1 MYFVES
7 VLTFSFLCWYGG
19 LSIKNKKI
27 LGKVVSICGKVVGER
42 MNSLDGL
49 YRDRSLAKAQCILK
63 DTTHVLA
70 HHFERLPL
78 GRRFRTPLAKSNR
91 HRNSFIPSAIRFLNK

>member
-1 MYFVES
+1 MGLVFLPYFV
-7 VLTFSFLCWYGG
+7 SFKT
-19 LSIKNKKI
+19 KNNAQKG
-27 LGKVVSICGKVVGER
+27 GKVVRER